1 MGPVK
6 PLVKSGNAWVP
17 CKDNSAIAKIEKQV
31 KSLLNKITKEKFDR
45 LSTQMC
51 EIPIQSYEQ
60 LTLIIKLV
68 YEKAI
73 GEPAFSDMY
82 ANLCYRLSQVAKK
95 SAFVKIIETDEDPH
109 AEPGEAPRSN
119 ADGSVAYRW
128 SNNVSTTDAEVF
140 GPYDSV
146 EDCLDVAMSEDNRGD
161 DHNPRG
167 DVELTLVRLVI
178 RRGMF
183 VKVMHSASNDK
194 YYTVFFSAS
203 EAEAAGQQ
211 MSSEIFTSEIE
222 AQNHAAKMNTFKRSL
237 LNKCED
243 EFNKQDI
250 YTDWKVEKKEYDKT
264 KGSLSE
270 RDRNQKEEDLEFRRM
285 KIKKQM
291 LGNIK
296 FSEWTTCLVAPIRPQ
311 SNLSRLFSLH
321 PFAVGELY
329 KLGMLKVKIMRFCIQ
344 SLLKLES
351 TDDGGLRS
359 MTGEDGQM
367 DEEDHEA
374 LCNLFS
380 TIGKTIDTAKEQ
392 MYMRVYFNK
401 IENLSNDKSIG
412 TRPRFMYKDLIE
424 MRDKGWQERRKKE
437 TAKTIAEIRK
447 EAEREERQQQ
457 AESRGG
463 G

>member
-6 PLVKSGNAWVP
+6 PIVKSENAWVP
-17 CKDNSAIAKIEKQV
+17 SKDNSAMAKIEKQA

-60 LTLIIKLV
+60 LSLIIKLV

-109 AEPGEAPRSN
+109 AEPGEAPRTN

-146 EDCLDVAMSEDNRGD
+146 DACLEVAMSEDNNGD
-161 DHNPRG
+161 DHLPRG

-178 RRGMF
+178 RRGIF
-183 VKVMHSASNDK
+183 VKVMHCAASDK

-203 EAEAAGQQ
+203 EAESAGQQ

-222 AQNHAAKMNTFKRSL
+222 AQNHASKMNTFKRSL

-250 YTDWKVEKKEYDKT
+250 YQDWKVEKREYEKT
-264 KGSLSE
+264 KGPLSE
-270 RDRNQKEEDLEFRRM
+270 KERKMKGEDLEFRRM
-285 KIKKQM
+285 KMKKQM

-296 FSEWTTCLVAPIRPQ
+296 FSEWTELIACLLPLIRSS
-311 SNLSRLFSLH
+311 SNL
-321 PFAVGELY
+321 
-329 KLGMLKVKIMRFCIQ
+329 
-344 SLLKLES
+344 
-351 TDDGGLRS
+351 T
-359 MTGEDGQM
+359 
-367 DEEDHEA
+367 
-374 LCNLFS
+374 S
-380 TIGKTIDTAKEQ
+380 TIFVQLQSASCTSSACSRSRSCASASSPSSSSSRPTTADSA
-392 MYMRVYFNK
+392 R
-401 IENLSNDKSIG
+401 
-412 TRPRFMYKDLIE
+412 
-424 MRDKGWQERRKKE
+424 
-437 TAKTIAEIRK
+437 
-447 EAEREERQQQ
+447 
-457 AESRGG
+457 
-463 G
+463 